1 MKKTNNNFLHN
12 VSWNLVGFIFPV
24 VTAILVIPFIIKNI
38 GTERFGILT
47 LIYSV
52 IGYMNVFDFGLTRS
66 ITKQVVKYKELNK
79 LNELASSILT
89 GLSAIVVIILCVS
102 FFFSLYASEITHKIF
117 NPSTSDIEKE
127 VRDSL
132 YIISFCLPFV
142 VSQSVFSG
150 VMEAFGEFKKIATG
164 KIPFSFLMYAVPF
177 IVSLSSPSLI
187 SITISLCILR
197 IVMAIFFYYMMNTT
211 VIRICGFSTIKSAI
225 RMDMGIELVKFGGW
239 VSISNII
246 APVMLYIDRFF
257 IASLI
262 GASVVA
268 YYTTPYEV
276 VSKVAIVAASV
287 CGVLFPL
294 LVKKIPSDIKYANKI
309 YWRSFWG
316 IFGILIL
323 PVCIGISCAHFILS
337 TWINEQFAEQS
348 KVIFCLFL
356 IGFMIHG
363 LIQPAFTW
371 IQSSGKPQFTAF
383 SHVFDLVLYVIYF
396 PVFVKHYGVVGAAY
410 SWVLRVTISFV
421 VLNTLRYILYK
432 VEVKKNA

>member
-1 MKKTNNNFLHN
+1 
-12 VSWNLVGFIFPV
+12 
-24 VTAILVIPFIIKNI
+24 
-38 GTERFGILT
+38 
-47 LIYSV
+47 
-52 IGYMNVFDFGLTRS
+52 
-66 ITKQVVKYKELNK
+66 
-79 LNELASSILT
+79 
-89 GLSAIVVIILCVS
+89 
-102 FFFSLYASEITHKIF
+102 
-117 NPSTSDIEKE
+117 
-127 VRDSL
+127 
-132 YIISFCLPFV
+132 
-142 VSQSVFSG
+142 
-150 VMEAFGEFKKIATG
+150 
-164 KIPFSFLMYAVPF
+164 
-177 IVSLSSPSLI
+177 
-187 SITISLCILR
+187 
-197 IVMAIFFYYMMNTT
+197 
-211 VIRICGFSTIKSAI
+211 
-225 RMDMGIELVKFGGW
+225 MDMGIELVKFGGW